1 MARKGQHFQHY
12 TKEFKMKAVKMYEE
26 GNKSYNTLAEELGLR
41 SSTQLKNWVK
51 TYREG
56 KSFGDQREKDTK
68 SGNPFTGRPKTTFK
82 SVEEVRDYLKCTG
95 RIPKKA
101 LSKSAWGGRILKAR
115 RFEAVHELKDRYPIT
130 WLVCI
135 AKVSRSGYYKWRK
148 AQRFRM
154 ARQQRDQIIK
164 EHIMA
169 IHHSRPFYGYPRI
182 TVALKKEGFCV
193 NHKRVYRLMREMN
206 IHSIIRKKRRYFG
219 RKASVV
225 LPNRLN
231 REFQTNQP
239 NQLYVTDITYIA
251 CGQRFYYL
259 SAVQDLYN
267 NEVVAWKLSKRN
279 DLELVMKTVES
290 LTAQRDVQG
299 AILHSDQ
306 GFQYTTKA
314 YQKRLETVGLKGDH
328 SRKGNC
334 LDNACIESF
343 FSHLKTEI
351 TYFSSCQT
359 EKELHKRIKDYI
371 QFYNHERF
379 QKKLNQCAPVEYRNT
394 LVA

>member
-12 TKEFKMKAVKMYEE
+12 TKEAVKMYEE
-26 GNKSYNTLAEELGLR
+26 GNKSYHLLSEELGLR

-51 TYREG
+51 KYREG
-56 KSFGDQREKDTK
+56 KSFEDQRGKDTK
-68 SGNPFTGRPKTTFK
+68 SDNPFIGRPKKTFK
-82 SVEEVRDYLKCTG
+82 SVEEERDYLKAQVEYL
-95 RIPKKA
+95 KKL
-101 LSKSAWGGRILKAR
+101 LSKSAWGGRILKTA

-135 AKVSRSGYYKWRK
+135 AKVSRSEYYKWRK
-148 AQRFRM
+148 AQRIRM
-154 ARQQRDQIIK
+154 ARQQREQIIK

-169 IHHSRPFYGYPRI
+169 IHHSRSFYGYPRI
-182 TVALKKEGFCV
+182 AIALKKEGFSI
-193 NHKRVYRLMREMN
+193 NHKRVYRLMKEMN
-206 IHSIIRKKRRYFG
+206 IQSIIRKKRRYFG
-219 RKASVV
+219 RQASVV

-231 REFQTNQP
+231 REFQTNRP
-239 NQLYVTDITYIA
+239 NHLYVTDITYIA

-267 NEVVAWKLSKRN
+267 NEIVTWKLSKRN

-290 LTAQRDVQG
+290 MTAQRDVQG

-314 YQKRLETVGLKGDH
+314 YQKRLETVGLKGSH

-343 FSHLKTEI
+343 FSHLKTENA
-351 TYFSSCQT
+351 YFSTCQT
-359 EKELHKRIKDYI
+359 EKELHKSIEDYI
-371 QFYNHERF
+371 KFYNHERF